1 MTIEPVALDAAP
13 RRAAAKLMIDGVSKR
28 FGTGADAVQ
37 ALKPIDIAVGAGEF
51 LTIVGPSGCGKST
64 LLNLVCR
71 LLLEKKKYAR
81 HPRACRA
88 ILAPVR
94 PSAAP

>member
-13 RRAAAKLMIDGVSKR
+13 RRAAAKLVIDGVSKR

-51 LTIVGPSGCGKST
+51 CQGNPQLLTRQHRCIGVRTGGG
-64 LLNLVCR
+64 LVR
-71 LLLEKKKYAR
+71 SQQSPGQVSHR
-81 HPRACRA
+81 
-88 ILAPVR
+88 
-94 PSAAP
+94 